1 MKTGHWRGK
10 LSMRTD
16 SLLSRR
22 KPNKNSSECLKIS
35 SNNTAPGFQ
44 LFHLL
49 FLSIYLCLFVGLFY
63 FFISGF
69 LLGCYS
75 CFMLIRL
82 ISCFSDFFCCGLN
95 WVNFGFWTL
104 CWVGGVFIFI
114 FCMYMHI
121 CVCGF
126 YLVQYYAYK
135 IDIVFFMISFIVV

>member
-82 ISCFSDFFCCGLN
+82 ILCFSDFFCCGLN
-95 WVNFGFWTL
+95 WVIFGFWSL
-104 CWVGGVFIFI
+104 CCVAGVFYFLFFI
-114 FCMYMHI
+114 FFMVCI
-121 CVCGF
+121 CIYVYVGF
-126 YLVQYYAYK
+126 TWCNIML
-135 IDIVFFMISFIVV
+135 ITLM